1 MRFRLR
7 LLALPPLALSTLFL
21 SASGKEPR
29 IPLGWRPVMHA
40 VQVPLAPGDPALRA
54 VGRLH
59 YLGGVRLTSP
69 DLGFS
74 GFSALSVVGDHFTL
88 LSDRGNLV
96 RFRMGADWR
105 PFDIRFADVPAGPG
119 ASAYKG
125 DRDAES
131 LTRDPATGRFW
142 VGFESQNMIFRF
154 DPRFQRETGRVRP
167 PAMKRWPQNGGP
179 ESMVRLADG
188 RFLLIAETARPRG
201 GALDQRE
208 VLLFPHDPVEGSPQP
223 QRLAYQPPAG
233 YDPSDA
239 ALLPDGRLLVLVRRF
254 ALPSLFTVKI
264 ELVDL
269 RGARAGQVLR
279 GTEIADFSP
288 PFQHDNFEGLAVQ
301 REGDSLVLWMIS
313 DDNEQ
318 WWQQT
323 LLLKFRLDL
332 GPAGTEK
339 PATAGQ

>member
-1 MRFRLR
+1 MRFRPR
-7 LLALPPLALSTLFL
+7 FLALPPLALSILFL
-21 SASGKEPR
+21 SASGRELR
-29 IPLGWRPVMHA
+29 IPLGANAVLHA
-40 VQVPLAPGDPALRA
+40 VRVPLVPGEPGRTAL
-54 VGRLH
+54 GRLR

-74 GFSALSVVGDHFTL
+74 GFSALSVTGDRFTL

-96 RFRMGADWR
+96 RFRMGRDWQ
-105 PFDIRFADVPAGPG
+105 PIEARFSDLPAGPG
-119 ASAYKG
+119 NSAFKG

-131 LTRDPATGRFW
+131 LTRDPATGDFW
-142 VGFESQNMIFRF
+142 IGFESRNAIFRYDSEF
-154 DPRFQRETGRVRP
+154 RRGLGQATPL
-167 PAMKRWPQNGGP
+167 AMKRWPRNGGA

-188 RFLLIAETARPRG
+188 RMLVLGETARRRDGPI
-201 GALDQRE
+201 AERE
-208 VLLFPHDPVEGSPQP
+208 ILLFPSDPTIGNPQP
-223 QRLAYQPPAG
+223 VHLAYVPPPG

-239 ALLPDGRLLVLVRRF
+239 ALLPDGRMLVLVRRF
-254 ALPSLFTVKI
+254 ALSSLFTVKI

-269 RGARAGQVLR
+269 RDVQAGQVLH

-318 WWQQT
+318 WWQKT

-332 GPAGTEK
+332 
-339 PATAGQ
+339 

>member
-7 LLALPPLALSTLFL
+7 FLAYPPLALSILFL
-21 SASGKEPR
+21 TASGKELR
-29 IPLGWRPVMHA
+29 TPLGKEPVMHA
-40 VQVPLAPGDPALRA
+40 TRVSLVPGDPARQ
-54 VGRLH
+54 VIGRLR

-74 GFSALSVVGDHFTL
+74 GYSALNVVGDRFTL

-96 RFRMGADWR
+96 RFRMGADWQ
-105 PFDIRFADVPAGPG
+105 PFETRFADLPGGPG
-119 ASAYKG
+119 TSAFKG
-125 DRDAES
+125 DRDSES
-131 LTRDPATGRFW
+131 LARDPVTGTFW
-142 VGFESQNMIFRF
+142 VGFESHNAIFRF
-154 DPRFQRETGRVRP
+154 DRDFRATQGRAYPR
-167 PAMKRWPQNGGP
+167 AMKHWPQNGGP

-188 RFLLIAETARPRG
+188 RFLVIGETARPRG
-201 GALDQRE
+201 GNVDQRE
-208 VLLFPHDPVEGSPQP
+208 ILLFPSDPTIGQP
-223 QRLAYQPPAG
+223 EPIHFAYVPPDG

-254 ALPSLFTVKI
+254 AVRTLFTVKI
-264 ELVDL
+264 ELVDI
-269 RGARAGQVLR
+269 RGAKAGQVLH
-279 GTEIADFSP
+279 GTELADFSP

-301 REGDSLVLWMIS
+301 REGDSLVVWMVS

-332 GPAGTEK
+332 
-339 PATAGQ
+339 

>member
-7 LLALPPLALSTLFL
+7 TLALPPLALSILFL

-29 IPLGWRPVMHA
+29 TPLGTHPVVSA
-40 VQVPLAPGDPALRA
+40 TPVPLVPGDPTRRTI
-54 VGRLH
+54 GRLD

-74 GFSALSVVGDHFTL
+74 GFSALSVTGDRFTL
-88 LSDRGNLV
+88 MSDRGNVV

-105 PFDIRFADVPAGPG
+105 PREPHFIGELPAGPG
-119 ASAYKG
+119 TSVYKS
-125 DRDAES
+125 DRDSES
-131 LTRDPATGRFW
+131 LAHDPKTGAFW
-142 VGFESQNMIFRF
+142 VGFESHNAIFRYDSTF
-154 DPRFQRETGRVRP
+154 TRA
-167 PAMKRWPQNGGP
+167 PARAFPKAMRNWPTNGGP

-188 RFLLIAETARPRG
+188 RFLVIGETARPPG
-201 GALDQRE
+201 GPLDQRE
-208 VLLFPHDPVEGSPQP
+208 VLLFPQDPTIGDVQP
-223 QRLAYQPPAG
+223 VHLAYVPPPG

-239 ALLPDGRLLVLVRRF
+239 AVLPDGRLLVLVRRF
-254 ALPSLFTVKI
+254 AVSSLFTVKI
-264 ELVDL
+264 ELVDI

-318 WWQQT
+318 WWEQT
-323 LLLKFRLDL
+323 LLLKFRLNL
-332 GPAGTEK
+332 
-339 PATAGQ
+339 

>member
-7 LLALPPLALSTLFL
+7 FLALPPLALSILYLT
-21 SASGKEPR
+21 ASGKEPR
-29 IPLGWRPVMHA
+29 IPLGSDPVMHA
-40 VQVPLAPGDPALRA
+40 VQVPLAPGDPGRTT

-74 GFSALSVVGDHFTL
+74 GFSALSVAGDHFTL

-96 RFRMGADWR
+96 RFRMGQDWR
-105 PFDIRFADVPAGPG
+105 PFDIRFADLPAGPG
-119 ASAYKG
+119 ASAFKG
-125 DRDAES
+125 DRDSES
-131 LTRDPATGRFW
+131 LARDPKSGDFW
-142 VGFESQNMIFRF
+142 IGFESTDAIFRYDADF
-154 DPRFQRETGRVRP
+154 RTSPGRAYP
-167 PAMKRWPQNGGP
+167 LAMRHWPQNGGP

-188 RFLLIAETARPRG
+188 RFLVIGETARPKG
-201 GALDQRE
+201 GAVSQRE
-208 VLLFPHDPVEGSPQP
+208 LLLFPRDPTQPGGSQP
-223 QRLAYQPPAG
+223 VRLAYVPPKG

-254 ALPSLFTVKI
+254 AARSLFTVKI
-264 ELVDL
+264 ELVDI
-269 RGARAGQVLR
+269 RGMHAGQVLR

-301 REGDSLVLWMIS
+301 REGDSLAVWMVS

-332 GPAGTEK
+332 
-339 PATAGQ
+339 

>member
-1 MRFRLR
+1 MRFRFR
-7 LLALPPLALSTLFL
+7 LLAAPPLALSVLFM
-21 SASGKEPR
+21 SASGPELR
-29 IPLGWRPVMHA
+29 TPLGKDPVMHA
-40 VQVPLAPGDPALRA
+40 ARVPLVPGDPARQSI
-54 VGRLH
+54 GRLR

-69 DLGFS
+69 DLAFS
-74 GFSALSVVGDHFTL
+74 GYSALNVAGDRFTL

-105 PFDIRFADVPAGPG
+105 PFDIRFDDLPAGPG
-119 ASAYKG
+119 QSAYKG
-125 DRDAES
+125 DRDSES
-131 LTRDPATGRFW
+131 LTRDPATGDFW
-142 VGFESQNMIFRF
+142 IGFESLNAIFRYDSEF
-154 DPRFQRETGRVRP
+154 RKRLSSARP
-167 PAMKRWPQNGGP
+167 KTMKRWPRNGGA

-188 RFLLIAETARPRG
+188 RMLVLAETARPPG
-201 GALDQRE
+201 GPIQGRE
-208 VLLFPHDPVEGSPQP
+208 ILLFPSDPTIGNPQP
-223 QRLAYQPPAG
+223 IHLAYVPPAG

-239 ALLPDGRLLVLVRRF
+239 ALLPDGRMLVLVRRF

-264 ELVDL
+264 ELVDI
-269 RGARAGQVLR
+269 RGAKAGQVLR

-301 REGDSLVLWMIS
+301 RESDSLVLWMVS

-332 GPAGTEK
+332 
-339 PATAGQ
+339 

>member
-7 LLALPPLALSTLFL
+7 FLAYPPLALSILFL
-21 SASGKEPR
+21 TASGKELR
-29 IPLGWRPVMHA
+29 MPLGDLPVVDA
-40 VQVPLAPGDPALRA
+40 TPVPLVPGDPARR
-54 VGRLH
+54 VNGRLR

-69 DLGFS
+69 DLAFS
-74 GFSALSVVGDHFTL
+74 GYSALSVDGDRFTL

-96 RFRMGADWR
+96 RFRMRGDWR
-105 PFDIRFADVPAGPG
+105 PTDVRFADLPGGPG
-119 ASAYKG
+119 VSAYKG
-125 DRDAES
+125 DRDSES
-131 LTRDPATGRFW
+131 LAHDPATGEFW
-142 VGFESQNMIFRF
+142 VGFEAHNAIFRF
-154 DPRFQRETGRVRP
+154 DPVFRRTQGVAFP
-167 PAMKRWPQNGGP
+167 DAMKRWPLNGGP

-188 RFLLIAETARPRG
+188 RFLVIGETARPRG
-201 GALDQRE
+201 GPVAQRE
-208 VLLFPHDPVEGSPQP
+208 MLLFPGDPTASGRAPIH
-223 QRLAYQPPAG
+223 LAYVPPAG

-254 ALPSLFTVKI
+254 AVRTLFTVKI
-264 ELVDL
+264 ELVDI
-269 RGARAGQVLR
+269 RGAKAGEVLR

-301 REGDSLVLWMIS
+301 REGESLVLWMIS

-332 GPAGTEK
+332 PG
-339 PATAGQ
+339 